1 MKGHNRQCGFSS
13 KLTTEIKSVEAEVV
27 DAGEMLLMLLNVVMN
42 CVETR
47 GTTLQRL
54 RVRL

>member
-27 DAGEMLLMLLNVVMN
+27 DAGEMLLVLLNVIMN
-42 CVETR
+42 CVETW

>member
-27 DAGEMLLMLLNVVMN
+27 DVGEMLLVLLNVIMN
-42 CVETR
+42 CVETW